1 MERQKILL
9 TLEAVN
15 DAQEA
20 IRILTG
26 GCLSL
31 AKLDALETALLIEL
45 EFKPEKKKK
54 RGRPKKAS
62 R

>member
-9 TLEAVN
+9 ILEAIN

-20 IRILTG
+20 IRVLTG

-31 AKLDALETALLIEL
+31 AELDALETSLLMEL
-45 EFKPEKKKK
+45 EFKPEKKK
-54 RGRPKKAS
+54 RGRPKKTS

>member
-9 TLEAVN
+9 ILEAVN

-31 AKLDALETALLIEL
+31 AKLDALETALLMEL
-45 EFKPEKKKK
+45 EFKPEKKK
-54 RGRPKKAS
+54 RGRPKKAL